1 MEKFKNLDKEKKLNF
16 YILLISVLIIIF
28 AIAHASAIS
37 NKEAF
42 EDYLK
47 NYYRVDYSSY
57 LANIDS
63 YRNSIIA
70 YPVMLII
77 YTIYSFNQ
85 KEFGLIYKIINCYVC
100 FSLQSMTWRSF
111 VPHTIYSNL
120 MLLLFVILFALIIMR
135 TRKESDK
142 RA

>member
-85 KEFGLIYKIINCYVC
+85 K
-100 FSLQSMTWRSF
+100 
-111 VPHTIYSNL
+111 
-120 MLLLFVILFALIIMR
+120 
-135 TRKESDK
+135 
-142 RA
+142 

>member
-47 NYYRVDYSSY
+47 
-57 LANIDS
+57 
-63 YRNSIIA
+63 II
-70 YPVMLII
+70 I
-77 YTIYSFNQ
+77 
-85 KEFGLIYKIINCYVC
+85 E
-100 FSLQSMTWRSF
+100 
-111 VPHTIYSNL
+111 
-120 MLLLFVILFALIIMR
+120 
-135 TRKESDK
+135 
-142 RA
+142 